1 MLFNSHEFLLGFLPL
16 VFLLFWYGGRSLR
29 WRLGLLTAASYVFY
43 SWWQFDSWADVLS
56 TFRIGSRGDLADSIW
71 KWRFTVV
78 MLLSSTVDYWAA
90 RWIVRTPVEQ
100 SDRRKLLLGLSLAA
114 NLGLLGFFKYAGF
127 FEKIA
132 SDLIEFAGGGALP
145 VVSMALP
152 VGISFYTFESM
163 SYVIDIYRGV
173 ASPAKSY
180 LDYACFI
187 SFFPHLV
194 AGPIIRYS
202 DILHQFRDINWVRKG
217 PDWEQID
224 RGLLFLSIGMVKK
237 LLVADQLALAIGP
250 LWNSLSLG
258 QGLGFAG
265 SWAAV
270 LGYTFRIYFDFS
282 GYSDMATGLGHLL
295 AVRLPQNFD
304 SPYKATDPSDFWR
317 RWHITL
323 STWLRDY
330 LYIPLGGSRNGRQAR
345 NLMITMMLG
354 GLWHGAAW
362 LFVIWGIWHGFL
374 LVAFHQLKRWRLVPS
389 NDRLLSYWFNR
400 QVTFLL
406 IVIGWVFFRAA
417 DVRVG
422 EFGFSSILPAVQMLA
437 QMIGLHGIEPTEF
450 GLHVP
455 RTLWGLI
462 AGCWLWC
469 NFAPNSFEVVYA
481 IRTRA
486 WQAALA
492 GAILGICVLRFGAGV
507 DFLYF
512 RF

>member
-1 MLFNSHEFLLGFLPL
+1 MLFNSHEFVLIFLPL
-16 VFLLFWYGGRSLR
+16 VFVLFWYGGRSLR

-43 SWWQFDSWADVLS
+43 SWWQFDSWSEVLS
-56 TFRIGSRGDLADSIW
+56 TFRIASLTDLAESLW
-71 KWRFTVV
+71 KWRFTLV

-90 RWIVRTPVEQ
+90 KWIVRTSIEN
-100 SDRRKLLLGLSLAA
+100 SGRRKLLLGLSLAA
-114 NLGLLGFFKYAGF
+114 NLGLLGFFKYSGF
-127 FEKIA
+127 FEKIV
-132 SDLIEFAGGGALP
+132 SDLMEFAGGGSLP
-145 VVSMALP
+145 IVSMALP

-173 ASPAKSY
+173 ATPAKSY

-217 PDWEQID
+217 PDWEQVD
-224 RGLLFLSIGMVKK
+224 KGLLFLSIGMAKK
-237 LLVADQLALAIGP
+237 LLVADQLALGIAP
-250 LWNSLSLG
+250 LWDALRLG
-258 QGLGFAG
+258 QGLGLAG

-282 GYSDMATGLGHLL
+282 GYSDMAIGLGHLF

-330 LYIPLGGSRNGRQAR
+330 LYIPLGGNRNGRQAR

-362 LFVIWGIWHGFL
+362 LFVVWGAWHGFL
-374 LVAFHQLKRWRLVPS
+374 LVAFHQLKRWGIVPS
-389 NDRLLSYWFNR
+389 NDRAFSYWVNR

-406 IVIGWVFFRAA
+406 VVIGWVFFRAA
-417 DVRVG
+417 DVRAG
-422 EFGFSSILPAVQMLA
+422 EYGLPSIKPAVQMLA
-437 QMIGLHGIEPTEF
+437 QMF
-450 GLHVP
+450 GLGGLAP
-455 RTLWGLI
+455 ATAALEGSTTLWGLI
-462 AGCWLWC
+462 TACWLWC
-469 NFAPNSFEVVYA
+469 NFAPNSVEVVYA
-481 IRTRA
+481 QGARV
-486 WQAALA
+486 WQTAFA
-492 GAILGICVLRFGAGV
+492 GALMGVCLLRFGVGV